1 MLFAVKQQK
10 KKGYQISAQL
20 STIKDVIQLFDVYTI
35 VNLHL
40 QTQLVRQ
47 CDNERRT
54 IP

>member
-10 KKGYQISAQL
+10 KKGYQISAQ
-20 STIKDVIQLFDVYTI
+20 TQYYEEVIQPFDVYTI